1 MHLLQFPLF
10 DLART
15 MGNTRKGENSKR
27 AAGLARKA
35 EQASQKAAQQA
46 AREEAEEAEK
56 WSRGAKSNKK
66 K

>member
-1 MHLLQFPLF
+1 MHPLPLSLF
-10 DLART
+10 DLARA

-27 AAGLARKA
+27 AAGMARKA

-46 AREEAEEAEK
+46 AKEEADEAEK
-56 WSRGAKSNKK
+56 WTKGAKSNKK